1 MRKGIA
7 LGVFGAFILASVSFA
22 CFISRALRGILAFIN
37 TSVISA
43 YFWSRTLVVFVAF
56 DRTIDAPMFAA
67 EEAGSG
73 VTVEIAFASEG
84 ILAAHFFDTNQIV
97 RAILIPFARLWN
109 DWFDAG
115 IRLTDFT
122 IGAVFVAI
130 TAIILGLGAFTGFAD
145 EISQTIFVALALYR
159 RSVIDAITVFTNF
172 VSQAIVIE
180 CAFFA
185 LWGFDACFFGTSIV
199 VGAIFFGLTRFV
211 TRILFAGATITD
223 AGSGAIVT

>member
-22 CFISRALRGILAFIN
+22 CFISRTLRGILAFIN
-37 TSVISA
+37 TSMTSA
-43 YFWSRTLVVFVAF
+43 YFWSRTFVVFVAF

-67 EEAGSG
+67 EETSSCIA
-73 VTVEIAFASEG
+73 VEIAFASER
-84 ILAAHFFDTNQIV
+84 ILAAHFCDTNQIV
-97 RAILIPFARLWN
+97 RAILISFARLWN
-109 DWFDAG
+109 NWFDAG

-159 RSVIDAITVFTNF
+159 RSIIDAITVFTNF

-211 TRILFAGATITD
+211 TCILFAGATITD
-223 AGSGAIVT
+223 AGSGAIVA

>member
-37 TSVISA
+37 TSMTSA
-43 YFWSRTLVVFVAF
+43 YFWSRTFVVFVAF

-67 EEAGSG
+67 EETSSCIA
-73 VTVEIAFASEG
+73 VEIAFASER
-84 ILAAHFFDTNQIV
+84 ILAAHFCDTNQIV
-97 RAILIPFARLWN
+97 RAILISFARLWN
-109 DWFDAG
+109 NWFDAG
-115 IRLTDFT
+115 IRLTYFT
-122 IGAVFVAI
+122 IGAV
-130 TAIILGLGAFTGFAD
+130 
-145 EISQTIFVALALYR
+145 FVALALYR
-159 RSVIDAITVFTNF
+159 RSIIDAITVFTNF

-199 VGAIFFGLTRFV
+199 VGAIFFGLTRFI

-223 AGSGAIVT
+223 AGSGAIVA